1 MRVPDLGELL
11 HTQQMRRQALDST
24 GVYFITAIDA
34 AHAEDLAKTLLV
46 MGLARQGRPED
57 PITVYINSGGG
68 TVGDG
73 LAMIEAINLA
83 RRRYGVRIDTVV
95 LGYAYSMG
103 AIVLQAGDTRTIGRF
118 GTLMLH
124 SSQWM
129 ISGEDERVFKDYQ
142 RLSAHYQEVVA
153 QLFAARTGQ
162 RDSAWWRRYIW
173 SGRDRFLG
181 PDECLQLGLVDR
193 VDEPILIDRPD
204 FRIAPPIAPDAP
216 VAAQAAAP
224 ARPTASGA
232 RSGGRSGATKPPVAR
247 G

>member
-1 MRVPDLGELL
+1 
-11 HTQQMRRQALDST
+11 MRRQALDST
-24 GVYFITAIDA
+24 GVYFITQIDA

-46 MGLARQGRPED
+46 MGLARAGRPED
-57 PITVYINSGGG
+57 PITLYINSGGG

-103 AIVLQAGDTRTIGRF
+103 AIVMQAGDTRTIGRF

-162 RDSAWWRRYIW
+162 RDSSWWRRYIW

-204 FRIAPPIAPDAP
+204 FRIGPPPPPEAPATTDDSPQRPEARPPRTAPPTKSHP
-216 VAAQAAAP
+216 VA
-224 ARPTASGA
+224 
-232 RSGGRSGATKPPVAR
+232 GG
-247 G
+247 

>member
-1 MRVPDLGELL
+1 MRVPDIGDLL
-11 HTQQMRRQALDST
+11 QAQQIRRQALDST
-24 GVYFITAIDA
+24 GVYFITVIDA
-34 AHAEDLAKTLLV
+34 AHAEDLAKTLLI
-46 MGLARQGRPED
+46 MGVARQGRPEE
-57 PITVYINSGGG
+57 PITIYINSGGG

-83 RRRYGVRIDTVV
+83 RRRFGVRIDTVV

-103 AIVLQAGDTRTIGRF
+103 AIVLQAGDTRSIGRF

-129 ISGEDERVFKDYQ
+129 VSGEDERVFKDYQ
-142 RLSAHYQEVVA
+142 RLSAHYQEVLA

-162 RDSAWWRRYIW
+162 RDSNWWRRYIW

-193 VDEPILIDRPD
+193 IDEPTLRDRPD
-204 FRIAPPIAPDAP
+204 FRIGPVPESTGPTTPAVPPTT
-216 VAAQAAAP
+216 
-224 ARPTASGA
+224 RT
-232 RSGGRSGATKPPVAR
+232 RSVPATKSPPLA
-247 G
+247 GG

>member
-11 HTQQMRRQALDST
+11 HAQQMRRQALDST
-24 GVYFITAIDA
+24 GVYFVTQIDA
-34 AHAEDLAKTLLV
+34 AHAEDLAKSLLV
-46 MGLARQGRPED
+46 MGLARAGRPED
-57 PITVYINSGGG
+57 PITLYINSGGG

-103 AIVLQAGDTRTIGRF
+103 AIVMQAGDTRTIGRF

-162 RDSAWWRRYIW
+162 RDSSWWRRYIW

-204 FRIAPPIAPDAP
+204 FRIGPPPPPPEAPATTEDSPQRPEAPPSRTAPPTKSHP
-216 VAAQAAAP
+216 VA
-224 ARPTASGA
+224 
-232 RSGGRSGATKPPVAR
+232 GG
-247 G
+247 

>member
-11 HTQQMRRQALDST
+11 HAQQMRRQALDST
-24 GVYFITAIDA
+24 GVYFVTQIDA
-34 AHAEDLAKTLLV
+34 AHAEDLAKSLLV
-46 MGLARQGRPED
+46 MGLARAGRPED
-57 PITVYINSGGG
+57 PITLYINSGGG

-103 AIVLQAGDTRTIGRF
+103 AIVMQAGDTRTIGRF

-162 RDSAWWRRYIW
+162 RDSSWWKRYIW

-193 VDEPILIDRPD
+193 VDEPSLIDRPD
-204 FRIAPPIAPDAP
+204 FRIGPPPTPEAPATTDDSLARPEARPPPTAPRTKAHP
-216 VAAQAAAP
+216 VA
-224 ARPTASGA
+224 
-232 RSGGRSGATKPPVAR
+232 GG
-247 G
+247 

>member
-11 HTQQMRRQALDST
+11 HAQQMRRQALDAT
-24 GVYFITAIDA
+24 GVYFITQIDA
-34 AHAEDLAKTLLV
+34 AHAEDLAKSLLV
-46 MGLARQGRPED
+46 MGLARAGRPED
-57 PITVYINSGGG
+57 PITIYINSGGG

-103 AIVLQAGDTRTIGRF
+103 AIVMQAGDTRAIGRF

-129 ISGEDERVFKDYQ
+129 VSGEDERVFKDYQ

-162 RDSAWWRRYIW
+162 HDSGWWRRYIW

-193 VDEPILIDRPD
+193 IDEPILVDRPD
-204 FRIAPPIAPDAP
+204 FRVGSPPGPVAP
-216 VAAQAAAP
+216 VADATGAAHERRGSRAAP
-224 ARPTASGA
+224 PAKSPPAA
-232 RSGGRSGATKPPVAR
+232 GG
-247 G
+247 

>member
-11 HTQQMRRQALDST
+11 HAQQLRRQALDST
-24 GVYFITAIDA
+24 GVYFISAIDA

-46 MGLARQGRPED
+46 MAVARQGRPEE
-57 PITVYINSGGG
+57 PITVFINSGGG
-68 TVGDG
+68 SVGDG

-83 RRRYGVRIDTVV
+83 RRRFGVRIDTVV

-129 ISGEDERVFKDYQ
+129 VSGEDERVFKDYQ

-193 VDEPILIDRPD
+193 IDDPILRDRPD
-204 FRIAPPIAPDAP
+204 FRIGPRPAPTAPAIADESPQRPEARPPRTAPPTKSHP
-216 VAAQAAAP
+216 VA
-224 ARPTASGA
+224 
-232 RSGGRSGATKPPVAR
+232 
-247 G
+247 

>member
-1 MRVPDLGELL
+1 MRVPDIGELL
-11 HTQQMRRQALDST
+11 QAQHIRRQALDST
-24 GVYFITAIDA
+24 GVYFITVIDA
-34 AHAEDLAKTLLV
+34 AHAQDLAKTLLV
-46 MGLARQGRPED
+46 MAVARQGRPEE
-57 PITVYINSGGG
+57 PITVFINSGGG
-68 TVGDG
+68 SVGDG

-83 RRRYGVRIDTVV
+83 RRRFGVRIDTVV

-129 ISGEDERVFKDYQ
+129 VSGEDERVFKDYQ

-162 RDSAWWRRYIW
+162 RDGAWWRRYIW

-193 VDEPILIDRPD
+193 IDEPILRDRPD
-204 FRIAPPIAPDAP
+204 FRIGPRPAPTAPAIADEPKRGRETLRSR
-216 VAAQAAAP
+216 AAP
-224 ARPTASGA
+224 NS
-232 RSGGRSGATKPPVAR
+232 PPV
-247 G
+247 GGG

>member
-11 HTQQMRRQALDST
+11 HAQQMRRQALDSS
-24 GVYFITAIDA
+24 GVYFITQIDA

-46 MGLARQGRPED
+46 MGLARAGRPED
-57 PITVYINSGGG
+57 PITLYINSGGG

-103 AIVLQAGDTRTIGRF
+103 AIVMQAGDTRTIGRF

-162 RDSAWWRRYIW
+162 RDSSWWRRYIW

-204 FRIAPPIAPDAP
+204 FRIGPPPPPEAPATTDESPQRPEARPPRTAPPTKSHP
-216 VAAQAAAP
+216 VA
-224 ARPTASGA
+224 
-232 RSGGRSGATKPPVAR
+232 GG
-247 G
+247 

>member
-1 MRVPDLGELL
+1 MTTQSFPVGDAPRVVVSECRRDLEIEVWDERAIQVECDGRIDRINPSDEAFTIENAHEDLRLRVPADTEIVVE
-11 HTQQMRRQALDST
+11 R
-24 GVYFITAIDA
+24 
-34 AHAEDLAKTLLV
+34 AHADVVVRGVRTLTLNDARGDVLIED
-46 MGLARQGRPED
+46 
-57 PITVYINSGGG
+57 
-68 TVGDG
+68 
-73 LAMIEAINLA
+73 IEN
-83 RRRYGVRIDTVV
+83 GVRIDTVV

-193 VDEPILIDRPD
+193 VEEPILVDRPG
-204 FRIAPPIAPDAP
+204 FRIGPPPEAPSAAAEPPPIAH
-216 VAAQAAAP
+216 
-224 ARPTASGA
+224 G
-232 RSGGRSGATKPPVAR
+232 
-247 G
+247 

>member
-11 HTQQMRRQALDST
+11 HAQQMRRQALDST
-24 GVYFITAIDA
+24 GVYFITQIDA

-46 MGLARQGRPED
+46 MGLARAGRPED
-57 PITVYINSGGG
+57 PITLYINSGGG

-103 AIVLQAGDTRTIGRF
+103 AIVMQAGDTRTIGRF

-162 RDSAWWRRYIW
+162 RDSSWWRRYIW

-204 FRIAPPIAPDAP
+204 FRIGPPPPPEAPATTDDSPQRPEARPPRTAPPTKSHP
-216 VAAQAAAP
+216 VA
-224 ARPTASGA
+224 
-232 RSGGRSGATKPPVAR
+232 GG
-247 G
+247 

>member
-11 HTQQMRRQALDST
+11 HAQQMRRQALDSS
-24 GVYFITAIDA
+24 GVYFITQIDA

-46 MGLARQGRPED
+46 MGLARAGRPED
-57 PITVYINSGGG
+57 PITLYINSGGG

-103 AIVLQAGDTRTIGRF
+103 AIVMQAGDTRTIGRF

-162 RDSAWWRRYIW
+162 RDSSWWRRYIW

-204 FRIAPPIAPDAP
+204 FRIGPPPPPEAPATTDDSPQRPEARPPRTAPPTKSHP
-216 VAAQAAAP
+216 VA
-224 ARPTASGA
+224 
-232 RSGGRSGATKPPVAR
+232 GG
-247 G
+247 

>member
-11 HTQQMRRQALDST
+11 HAQQMRRQALDST
-24 GVYFITAIDA
+24 GVYFITQIDA
-34 AHAEDLAKTLLV
+34 AHAEDLAKSLLV
-46 MGLARQGRPED
+46 MGLARAGRAED
-57 PITVYINSGGG
+57 PITIYINSGGG

-103 AIVLQAGDTRTIGRF
+103 AIVMQAGDTRAIGRF

-162 RDSAWWRRYIW
+162 RDSNWWRRYIW

-193 VDEPILIDRPD
+193 IDEPSLIDRPD
-204 FRIAPPIAPDAP
+204 FRIGPP
-216 VAAQAAAP
+216 AASEPPPTSIKPPSPTKPQSAAE
-224 ARPTASGA
+224 
-232 RSGGRSGATKPPVAR
+232 PPVAH

>member
-1 MRVPDLGELL
+1 
-11 HTQQMRRQALDST
+11 
-24 GVYFITAIDA
+24 
-34 AHAEDLAKTLLV
+34 
-46 MGLARQGRPED
+46 
-57 PITVYINSGGG
+57 
-68 TVGDG
+68 
-73 LAMIEAINLA
+73 
-83 RRRYGVRIDTVV
+83 
-95 LGYAYSMG
+95 MG
-103 AIVLQAGDTRTIGRF
+103 AIVMQAGDTRTIGRF

-162 RDSAWWRRYIW
+162 RDSSWWRRYIW

-193 VDEPILIDRPD
+193 IDEPSLIDRPD
-204 FRIAPPIAPDAP
+204 FRIGPPAEVPS
-216 VAAQAAAP
+216 AAAAEPQP
-224 ARPTASGA
+224 AAEP
-232 RSGGRSGATKPPVAR
+232 PPVAH